1 MERQVLRGDRFV
13 AQNNPVVCKEESA
26 SFIKEL
32 LKLHIA
38 VEEVLAILD
47 LRPMLRR
54 LRAPSIDH
62 VNGQAAGLAF
72 LPGVTQGESLVSHAF
87 PEFVVGCV
95 KDPRARQRSSVHE
108 GLSKSR
114 RVSNIGH
121 SGVTLHGRQADV
133 PIDGRHIIVVQT
145 TKLHMD
151 REPRLG
157 IPKKESQDFVRCP
170 AEGLEVTVDVLKE
183 SIVVPAEA
191 SVLAMTEQV
200 DQALARSNLPAVL
213 VGESGRI
220 CLIA

>member
-72 LPGVTQGESLVSHAF
+72 LPGVTQGESLVSDAF
-87 PEFVVGCV
+87 PAFVVGCNV
-95 KDPRARQRSSVHE
+95 SKGSATVQRE

-114 RVSNIGH
+114 RISNVGH

-145 TKLHMD
+145 TKLRMD

-157 IPKKESQDFVRCP
+157 IPKKESEDFVRCP

-183 SIVVPAEA
+183 SIVVPAKA
-191 SVLAMTEQV
+191 SVLA
-200 DQALARSNLPAVL
+200 
-213 VGESGRI
+213 
-220 CLIA
+220 

>member
-47 LRPMLRR
+47 LRPMPRR

-72 LPGVTQGESLVSHAF
+72 LPGVTQGESLVSDAF
-87 PEFVVGCV
+87 PVFVVGRM
-95 KDPRARQRSSVHE
+95 KDVSKGWATVQRE

-114 RVSNIGH
+114 RVSNVGH
-121 SGVTLHGRQADV
+121 SGVTLHGRQADA

-145 TKLHMD
+145 AKLHMD

-157 IPKKESQDFVRCP
+157 ISKKESQDFVRCP
-170 AEGLEVTVDVLKE
+170 AEGLQVAVDVLKE
-183 SIVVPAEA
+183 SI
-191 SVLAMTEQV
+191 
-200 DQALARSNLPAVL
+200 LPRL
-213 VGESGRI
+213 VS
-220 CLIA
+220 LL